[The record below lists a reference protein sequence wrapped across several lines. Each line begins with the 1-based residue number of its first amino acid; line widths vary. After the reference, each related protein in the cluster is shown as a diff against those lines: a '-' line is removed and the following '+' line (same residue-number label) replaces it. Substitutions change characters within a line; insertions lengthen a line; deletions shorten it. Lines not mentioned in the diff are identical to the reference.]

1 MRMFIMSLFI
11 AAVYIGTMI
20 WPYYA
25 THEKH
30 TLDAKNEYLQLMYG
44 VVHIP
49 SLIYIGVSAFILCI
63 FLKNNVKKNLKLE
76 KELSEAIKIT
86 DDNEIIKSG
95 NSFWKTVVDLIRH
108 GGMEEDI
115 ELAVERKINN
125 IVLYY
130 EKEMAKYNYIAVILP
145 MLGML
150 GTITG
155 LLQMF
160 AVSNGIDNIAEK
172 MVGLS
177 VALATTLYATLIVIL
192 YVKPKYKK
200 LEEKLMELDH
210 MKHDFVI
217 SAKLFLHRIEPHKIQ
232 TDEVNNESE

>member
-1 MRMFIMSLFI
+1 MRMVIMSLFI
-11 AAVYIGTMI
+11 AAVYGATMI

-30 TLDAKNEYLQLMYG
+30 TLDAKNQYLQLMYG

-49 SLIYIGVSAFILCI
+49 SLIFIGASAFILFV
-63 FLKNNVKKNLKLE
+63 FLKNNLKKNIKLE
-76 KELSEAIKIT
+76 KELSDAIKIT
-86 DDNEIIKSG
+86 DDDEIIKSG
-95 NSFWKTVVDLIRH
+95 NSFWKTVVDLIKH

-115 ELAVERKINN
+115 ELAVEKKVNN

-130 EKEMAKYNYIAVILP
+130 EKEMAKFNYIAVILP

-177 VALATTLYATLIVIL
+177 VALATTLYATLVVIL
-192 YVKPKYKK
+192 YVKPVYKK
-200 LEEKLMELDH
+200 LEERLMELDH
-210 MKHDFVI
+210 MKHDFII
-217 SAKLFLHRIEPHKIQ
+217 SAKLLLHRIEPYKIQ
-232 TDEVNNESE
+232 TNEDSDESK